1 MAATWDRNLAY
12 ARGQGIGEEH
22 RSKGVDVVLGPVCGP
37 LGRSPEGGRN
47 WVRKP
52 GDQVPPPRLTQKTR
66 KVSVPTHISQAL

>member
-1 MAATWDRNLAY
+1 VAATWDRNLAY

-37 LGRSPEGGRN
+37 LGRAPEGGRN

-52 GDQVPPPRLTQKTR
+52 GNQMISQILTQTR
-66 KVSVPTHISQAL
+66 KVSVPTRISQAL